1 MSDRS
6 VKAAIVT
13 GSTRGIGR
21 AIAASLAQAN
31 IGVVVNGTT
40 EAGVNRTV
48 AEIKESGGL
57 AVGVTGRV
65 EEMETGKKLT
75 EAALDAFG
83 RVDYLVNNAGI
94 VADRMSH
101 KLDEHDWDRVLAV
114 HAKGTFAC
122 TQPFLQ
128 AKKEAGTGGVIIN
141 MTSLAGLHG
150 VVGQLNYAAA
160 KGAILAMT
168 YTLAQEWQQAGIRVH
183 AISPAALTD
192 MTRPHVEKAEA
203 AARAKGEELP
213 DYWRIGQPEDV
224 ARLVLHL
231 ITHPTETGT
240 VWGVNGN
247 QIGLW
252 SKPVY
257 QQTTSE

>member
-1 MSDRS
+1 MNESGTN
-6 VKAAIVT
+6 VAIIT

-21 AIAASLAQAN
+21 AIASCLSKAGIA
-31 IGVVVNGTT
+31 VVINGTS
-40 EAGVNRTV
+40 EESVARTV
-48 AEIKESGGL
+48 VEVKQAGGL
-57 AVGVTGRV
+57 AVGVAGRV

-75 EAALDAFG
+75 QAALEAFG
-83 RVDYLVNNAGI
+83 RVDYLINNAGI

-101 KLDEHDWDRVLAV
+101 KLGEQEWDSVLAV
-114 HAKGTFAC
+114 HAKGTFAS

-128 AKKEAGTGGVIIN
+128 AKKESGDGGVIIN
-141 MTSLAGLHG
+141 MTSLAGLQG

-168 YTLAQEWQQAGIRVH
+168 YTLAVEWKKAGIRVH

-203 AARAKGEELP
+203 DAVARGEQLP
-213 DYWRIGQPEDV
+213 DYWRIGMPEDV
-224 ARLVLHL
+224 AELVLQL
-231 ITHPTETGT
+231 ISQPHETGT
-240 VWGVNGN
+240 VWGVNGK

-257 QQTTSE
+257 QSVE